1 MNGHLEQHQKR
12 KETLLSLLDR
22 SKNYF
27 MSIGEE
33 QKANSVAQFKKALE
47 EGDFSI
53 VVVGE
58 FSAGKSTFLNALMG
72 DRYLPSFT
80 SETTATI
87 NFLKHRSKSPNEH
100 TLQID
105 YKDPSVPVKYAE
117 ATKESIAQNV
127 STIGGDKVVQNIESV
142 TLYLDSPLLE
152 QGITLVDSPG
162 LNGVAKGHAE
172 VTERQIE
179 RSHACIYMFA
189 ASQPGSKSDFE
200 VLAKLSQRFENI
212 FLVLNQIDKIKQSEE
227 TVESVVDRLR
237 ENYLTYFPDHQI
249 PEIYPIAAYP
259 ALVSRTKEQLEY
271 PDNSMQKEH
280 DAEARARFLALSRIE
295 QFERRLWRFVTD
307 GEKTIKELKAPAEML
322 QYELQNRM
330 AFINDTLAS
339 LEDAKDADQVQES
352 IEAVEADLKVIREN
366 LEAQKGNLQLEIKEL
381 VADVEDSAK
390 AQVAALRESL
400 EARMNNFTDLDSIQ
414 VQIECVNRQI
424 NRECETIVEQL
435 NDEFTSSLRKK
446 MNSKYKEVA
455 LLANEKIEEASEETN
470 TIRTLAFETNTNIEI
485 NMDDYEYKT
494 KELEA
499 QMEAL
504 RQKTEDTSLKK
515 IEALKTKRQLEKV
528 EKQLMQVR
536 EDEQLKLSF
545 LGERPAVERHTVQS
559 DEKEG
564 RGGLFGFI
572 GNIFVGKKTV
582 MKTSYEEDNSAQVK
596 YDEERE
602 RIRTEFTSA
611 REKLDRMQQE
621 LADKEDVDPAF
632 YEVEQQRI
640 ERQQYELQQKR
651 EQYIKEYGNK
661 MKEEQK
667 KALKKIRYEFEDYV
681 TEMGRDITK
690 TVRATLQ
697 GKEKQLASI
706 IVEAL
711 EKQFQK
717 QTSEKETNLKELK
730 QILQSGEAERGE
742 KAKTLLAEKEQLK
755 DLARDVLAFLS
766 EIDAIQIDVIE
777 HVSKEQIAQ

>member
-1 MNGHLEQHQKR
+1 MNLHLEQHKKR
-12 KETLLSLLDR
+12 KETLLALLDR
-22 SKNYF
+22 AKNYF
-27 MSIGEE
+27 TSIDEE
-33 QKANSVAQFKKALE
+33 QKASSVAQFTKALE

-105 YKDPSVPVKYAE
+105 YKDPSVPVKFAE
-117 ATKESIAQNV
+117 ATKESIAKNV
-127 STIGGDKVVQNIESV
+127 STLGGDKVVQDIESV

-162 LNGVAKGHAE
+162 LNGIAKGHAE

-249 PEIYPIAAYP
+249 PEIFPIASYP

-271 PDNSMQKEH
+271 PDNSMQKNH
-280 DAEARARFLALSRIE
+280 DEQARARFLTISRIE
-295 QFERRLWRFVTD
+295 GFEQRLWKFVTD

-330 AFINDTLAS
+330 AFIKETLAS
-339 LEDAKDADQVQES
+339 LEGAKDADQIQES

-366 LEAQKGNLQLEIKEL
+366 LEAQKSDLQLEIKEL
-381 VADVEDSAK
+381 VADVENSAK
-390 AQVAALRESL
+390 AQIAELRESL
-400 EARMNNFTDLDSIQ
+400 GTRLNDFTDLDSIQ
-414 VQIECVNRQI
+414 AQIERINRQI
-424 NRECETIVEQL
+424 NRECEAIIGQL

-470 TIRTLAFETNTNIEI
+470 GIRTLAFETNTNIEI
-485 NMDDYEYKT
+485 SMDDYEDKT
-494 KELEA
+494 KELEV
-499 QMEAL
+499 QMETL

-515 IEALKTKRQLEKV
+515 LEAMKTKRQLEKV
-528 EKQLMQVR
+528 EKQMMQVR
-536 EDEQLKLSF
+536 EDEHLKLSF
-545 LGERPAVERHTVQS
+545 LGERPTVERHRVQS
-559 DEKEG
+559 DVKEG

-582 MKTSYEEDNSAQVK
+582 VKTSYEEDNSAQVK

-611 REKLDRMQQE
+611 RESLDRMQQE
-621 LADKEDVDPAF
+621 LAEKKNLDPEF

-640 ERQQYELQQKR
+640 EHKQYELQQKR
-651 EQYIKEYGNK
+651 EQYIKEYGDK
-661 MKEEQK
+661 MREEQK

-681 TEMGRDITK
+681 TEIGRDITK
-690 TVRATLQ
+690 TVRANLQ

-717 QTSEKETNLKELK
+717 QTADKEANLKELE
-730 QILQSGEAERGE
+730 QILQSGEEERGE
-742 KAKTLLAEKEQLK
+742 KAKALLAEKEQLK
-755 DLARDVLAFLS
+755 DLARDVMEFLS
-766 EIDAIQIDVIE
+766 EIDSIQIDVIE
-777 HVSKEQIAQ
+777 HVSKDPVA